1 MKKLLTGKIRTILIL
16 ACVLAVLT
24 AIIAAVTPGTTF
36 GRNVTQTLLAP
47 LRGGFATLT
56 RTAERY
62 YDYVFRYERLEA
74 DNEYLRNRITAM
86 EDEVRSA
93 DSLQRENERLRALLN
108 LSEEH
113 EDYSFTSA
121 YIVAWDSS
129 DWRSAFT
136 IGKGTKS
143 GLSAGMVVVTEYGQ
157 VVGLITE
164 VGTSWATVTTV
175 LDSGLEISASI
186 ASSGY
191 NGVVRGAYSTGM
203 DGYLRMDYLPTD
215 SVLRNNE
222 QVVTTGSTLYPKDLV
237 LGYVADADFDET
249 GVAKYAVLT
258 PAADFAKLEQVFVIT
273 DYVNE

>member
-16 ACVLAVLT
+16 ACALAVLT

-249 GVAKYAVLT
+249 GVAKYAILT

>member
-16 ACVLAVLT
+16 ACALAVLT